1 MNLFHQVDWCSIT
14 IFVLGLVHVILPMK
28 TINEWLF
35 SVESQD
41 EVVVYEDAEVEFETV
56 ILLCFSL
63 FKFEFL
69 GLR

>member
-14 IFVLGLVHVILPMK
+14 IFVLGLLHIILPMK

-35 SVESQD
+35 DVESQD

-56 ILLCFSL
+56 ILWF
-63 FKFEFL
+63 FFF
-69 GLR
+69 

>member
-1 MNLFHQVDWCSIT
+1 
-14 IFVLGLVHVILPMK
+14 MK